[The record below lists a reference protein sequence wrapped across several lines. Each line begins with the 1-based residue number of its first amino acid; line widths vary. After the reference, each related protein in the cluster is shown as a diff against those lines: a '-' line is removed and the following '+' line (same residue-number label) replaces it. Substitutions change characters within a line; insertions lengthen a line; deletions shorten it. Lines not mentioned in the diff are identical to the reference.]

1 MSLVSLAFGKPC
13 PGPQFYILLE
23 PDLLPPPPPPPPERE
38 RQDKLTAF
46 DVSQFSIQ
54 IWLTVIVQF
63 GIYVASMKVP
73 FNIY

>member
-23 PDLLPPPPPPPPERE
+23 PDLLPPPLRKRE
-38 RQDKLTAF
+38 DKLTAF

-63 GIYVASMKVP
+63 GIYVASTKVP

>member
-23 PDLLPPPPPPPPERE
+23 PDLLPPSPLRKRE
-38 RQDKLTAF
+38 DKLTAF

-63 GIYVASMKVP
+63 GIYVASTKVP